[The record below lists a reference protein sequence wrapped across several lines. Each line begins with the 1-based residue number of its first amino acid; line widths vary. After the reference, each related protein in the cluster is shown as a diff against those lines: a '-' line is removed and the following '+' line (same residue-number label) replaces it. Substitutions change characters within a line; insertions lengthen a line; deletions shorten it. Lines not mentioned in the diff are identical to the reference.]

1 MTSASRTLAAVSW
14 LPLCLLAQPS
24 GPPYSIVGAAG
35 APFFLGD
42 NGPATL
48 AVLKSPEFLA
58 LDGAGNLYLG
68 ESLGYRIR
76 KVAPNGVIAKTAGT
90 GTGNV
95 TADGAR
101 AAMSAIDSVTG
112 IAADT
117 LGEEI
122 RQFTPHV
129 PQLAINAT
137 TQILPQISAG
147 GVVSA
152 GLSAPAIQVASPNA
166 ILSIFGQNFAPVGTF
181 RKLSGGDLV
190 NGLVPGNLIGV
201 CVLFGAQRAPIFLV
215 TPDQLNVQ
223 APQLPASG
231 TVAVQVLTGCDTPNQ
246 IASNVVNVAVQAV
259 APEFFYAMN
268 NANGQNPVAAT
279 DGITG
284 AGIGDPARLGAGF
297 APAYP
302 GEILTIYA
310 TGLGL
315 TNPSFGPG
323 QLPPAAAQVS
333 GLTVSLDG
341 EALDPTAIQ
350 YAGVVPQN
358 AGLYQLNIVVPT
370 LASGDHSIVMT
381 INGVSSPAGAYLTV
395 APTGAMVKA
404 CGNQAPLPGQPAT
417 APAWMNPN
425 DPYWTTSPYTPANR
439 AQALVNAMTLPQMEE
454 QMAGVSGTFPEV
466 PGCGSSARHV
476 LGIPSLCIQ
485 TFRISNGPP
494 GVGQGDCT
502 TVAKATALPS
512 TLGIASSFDPALAF
526 KAGDVIG
533 AEAKS
538 LAVQVIEGPGMD
550 MLRVPQGGRN
560 FEYLG
565 EDPMLAG
572 VMAAKEIQGD
582 QSHNIIGMCK
592 HFQGNEQEVNRM
604 TVNDIL
610 DERSRNE
617 IYFVPFNMCVTD
629 GGAHS
634 VMCAYNL
641 VDGVHECQDA
651 SSMTTALRN
660 QWGFQGYVQ
669 SDFGATQSTAPSLL
683 AGEDLEMNTPIYFT
697 VANLNSAISSGAIT
711 QANIETALLRRYA
724 VMFQVGDFDLN
735 MSYPSAAY
743 PQGPQISAADQTAHG
758 LTARSIGEQNAVLFR
773 NQNNTLPL
781 VCGAQKIALI
791 GPSIFAGA
799 AYTGGGGSSSVS
811 PLYTVTPL
819 QGLKN
824 VCPTA
829 AITYYN
835 VSDTASLTAA
845 ASAAQAADVAIVMVG
860 DSESEGSDRAT
871 IAMAAA
877 SSGAPLPDT
886 IVETIAAAQ
895 TNTVVVLKNGDPVTL
910 PWANTVPAI
919 LEAWYPGEEDG
930 NIVADLLFGNANPS
944 GKTAATF
951 PVLATDVPATTP
963 AEYPGVTA
971 NVDGYNGPTVYYSE
985 AIEIGYR
992 WYDQQNITPLYP
1004 FGFGL
1009 SYTTFSISNVTVAPS
1024 SVNPTQPI
1032 MVSATV
1038 QNTGSRYGAEVV
1050 QVYLGLPASL
1060 GEPPK
1065 RLVGFQKVW
1074 LSPGQQRVVNIAI
1087 DPAATNHPLS
1097 YWNTATH
1104 SWATEAG
1111 AYALYVG
1118 NSSRDITFTGSIN
1131 VANESGDSAGTVR

>member
-1 MTSASRTLAAVSW
+1 MRSASRTLAAVSC
-14 LPLCLLAQPS
+14 LPLCLLVQLSDPPS
-24 GPPYSIVGAAG
+24 SIVPAAR
-35 APFFLGD
+35 APFVLED
-42 NGPATL
+42 NGPAIYP
-48 AVLKSPEFLA
+48 SRP
-58 LDGAGNLYLG
+58 
-68 ESLGYRIR
+68 
-76 KVAPNGVIAKTAGT
+76 
-90 GTGNV
+90 
-95 TADGAR
+95 
-101 AAMSAIDSVTG
+101 SAI
-112 IAADT
+112 AASAT
-117 LGEEI
+117 
-122 RQFTPHV
+122 
-129 PQLAINAT
+129 QL
-137 TQILPQISAG
+137 LPQIFPG

-152 GLSAPAIQVASPNA
+152 GLSVPPIQVASPNA
-166 ILSIFGQNFAPVGTF
+166 ILSIFGQNVAPAGTL
-181 RKLSGGDLV
+181 RKVSGGDLV
-190 NGLVPGNLIGV
+190 NGLVPSNLIGV

-215 TPDQLNVQ
+215 TPGQLNVQ

-231 TVAVQVLTGCDTPNQ
+231 TVAVQVITGCDTPSQ
-246 IASNVVNVAVQAV
+246 TASNTVNVAVQAV
-259 APEFFYAMN
+259 APEFFYAMY
-268 NANGQNPVAAT
+268 NANGKNPVAAT
-279 DGITG
+279 DAITA
-284 AGIGDPARLGAGF
+284 AGVGDPARLGAGF

-315 TNPSFGPG
+315 TNPSFDPG

-333 GLTVSLDG
+333 GLIVTLDG

-350 YAGVVPQN
+350 YAGVTPQN

-381 INGVSSPAGAYLTV
+381 IDGVSSSAGAYLTV
-395 APTGAMVKA
+395 ASTGAAVRG
-404 CGNQAPLPGQPAT
+404 CGNQAPLAGQPAN

-425 DPYWTTSPYTPANR
+425 DPSWTNTPYTPANR
-439 AQALVNAMTLPQMEE
+439 AQSLVNAMSLSQMEQ
-454 QMAGVSGTFPEV
+454 QMAGVNGAFPEV
-466 PGCGSSARHV
+466 PGCGSSVRHV

-494 GVGQGDCT
+494 GVGQGDCA

-526 KAGDVIG
+526 KAGDIIG

-572 VMAAKEIQGD
+572 TMAAKEIQGD

-610 DERSRNE
+610 DERTRNE

-641 VDGVHECQDA
+641 VNGVHECEDA

-697 VANLNSAISSGAIT
+697 AANLNSAIGSGAIT
-711 QANIETALLRRYA
+711 QANIATALLRRYT

-735 MSYPSAAY
+735 MSYPKTAY
-743 PQGPQISAADQTAHG
+743 PQGPQISAADQAAHG
-758 LTARSIGEQNAVLFR
+758 LTARLIGEQDAVLFR
-773 NQNNTLPL
+773 NENNTLPL
-781 VCGAQKIALI
+781 ACGTQSIALI

-811 PLYTVTPL
+811 PLYTVIPL

-829 AITYYN
+829 SINYYN
-835 VSDTASLTAA
+835 VSDSTSLAA
-845 ASAAQAADVAIVMVG
+845 AATAAQAASIAIVMVG
-860 DSESEGSDRAT
+860 DSETEGSDRAT

-886 IVETIAAAQ
+886 IVETIVAAQ
-895 TNTVVVLKNGDPVTL
+895 PNTVVVLKNGDPVTL
-910 PWANTVPAI
+910 PWASTVPAV
-919 LEAWYPGEEDG
+919 LEVWYPGQEDG

-951 PVLATDVPATTP
+951 PMLSTDVPATTP
-963 AEYPGVTA
+963 AEYPGVPAT
-971 NVDGYNGPTVYYSE
+971 VDGYSGPTVYYSE
-985 AIEIGYR
+985 AMQIGYR

-1009 SYTTFSISNVTVAPS
+1009 SYTTFSVSNVTMTPS
-1024 SVNPTQPI
+1024 SVDGTQPI
-1032 MVSATV
+1032 IVNATV
-1038 QNTGSRYGAEVV
+1038 ENTGNRYGAEVV

-1065 RLVGFQKVW
+1065 RLVGFEKVW
-1074 LSPGQQRVVNIAI
+1074 LNPGQQQVVTITI
-1087 DPAATNHPLS
+1087 DPAATNHPFS
-1097 YWNTATH
+1097 YWDTATH
-1104 SWATEAG
+1104 SWATQSG
-1111 AYALYVG
+1111 AYTLYVG
-1118 NSSRDITFTGSIN
+1118 NSSRDITFTGSVN
-1131 VANESGDSAGTVR
+1131 VVTQTGGGAWAVR